1 MLRAGEIVGPYTLT
15 SKLGQGSFGV
25 VWLAERRT
33 AIAVTKVALKI
44 PLDDEIELDAIRQ
57 EAALWAMASGH
68 PNVLPIIEADVYG
81 GRVVIASEYAPDG
94 SLESWL
100 RKHGGRAPSIE
111 SAVEM
116 TIGILAGL
124 EHLHSRRIIHR
135 DLKPA
140 NILLQGEVPR
150 LADFGISR
158 VLKSTSQSNIMAGTP
173 VYMAPEAFD
182 RKRNEQ
188 TDLWS
193 AGVML
198 YQMISGNLPFPHSDM
213 ASLIGAIVTK
223 EPEPLPPDAGR
234 PIAEVIARSLEKN
247 PAARYKSAG
256 EMRAALRRA
265 AQTIDPST
273 AMTEKHSAPQT
284 LHASP
289 VAPTQPSPQIPAQ
302 QVSSPQPGEFASS
315 SSGASGSSAAG
326 IPPHYLYAAV
336 ALIAVL
342 FLGGIISV
350 IAYFR
355 FRPEETPA
363 ANVTLSPQA
372 SSETRPGASPIPAP
386 TVESYSNI
394 PDGRSRPLGT
404 AAPGGA
410 SDLTP
415 FQEVEAKIL
424 ADRLLTVEDL
434 EGFTREELR
443 LLRNTI
449 YARHGRVFQSPDL
462 QWYFERRSWYAPR
475 PTYTD
480 SALTENDRANGKL
493 ILHVEGP

>member
-44 PLDDEIELDAIRQ
+44 PLDDEIELEAIRQ

-223 EPEPLPPDAGR
+223 APEPLPSDAGG
-234 PIAEVIARSLEKN
+234 PVAEIIARALEKS

-265 AQTIDPST
+265 AIGSPA
-273 AMTEKHSAPQT
+273 AMTEKHSAPPT
-284 LHASP
+284 LLSSP

-302 QVSSPQPGEFASS
+302 QVSVPQSGQFASS
-315 SSGASGSSAAG
+315 SSGASVSSAQG

-336 ALIAVL
+336 AMIAVL

-350 IAYFR
+350 IAYLR
-355 FRPEETPA
+355 FRPEEAPA
-363 ANVTLSPQA
+363 ANVTLPPQA
-372 SSETRPGASPIPAP
+372 SSEARPGISPVPAAP
-386 TVESYSNI
+386 VDSYSNL
-394 PDGRSRPLGT
+394 PGRESRPGG
-404 AAPGGA
+404 AGAPGGP

-475 PTYTD
+475 PAYTD

>member
-44 PLDDEIELDAIRQ
+44 PLDDEIELEAIRQ

-100 RKHGGRAPSIE
+100 RKHSGRAPSIE
-111 SAVEM
+111 SAIEM
-116 TIGILAGL
+116 TMGILAGL

-182 RKRNEQ
+182 KKRNEQ

-198 YQMISGNLPFPHSDM
+198 YQMISGSLPFPHSDM

-223 EPEPLPPDAGR
+223 EPEPLPPHAGR
-234 PIAEVIARSLEKN
+234 PIAEVIARALEKN

-265 AQTIDPST
+265 AQTIDQSA
-273 AMTEKHSAPQT
+273 AMTEKHSAPAT
-284 LHASP
+284 LHVSP
-289 VAPTQPSPQIPAQ
+289 VAPTQPSPQMPAQ
-302 QVSSPQPGEFASS
+302 QVSSQQPGEFAS
-315 SSGASGSSAAG
+315 SSGASGSSAGG

-336 ALIAVL
+336 ALVAVL

-363 ANVTLSPQA
+363 ANVTLPPQV
-372 SSETRPGASPIPAP
+372 SSEARPGASPIPTP
-386 TVESYSNI
+386 TVGGYSNM
-394 PDGRSRPLGT
+394 PGGQSRPLG
-404 AAPGGA
+404 APN
-410 SDLTP
+410 DLTP

-462 QWYFERRSWYAPR
+462 QWYFERRSWYAPQ

-480 SALTENDRANGKL
+480 SVLTENDRANGKL